1 MEIIGY
7 IAVAAISI
15 LLVVGI
21 VKDLKRQKGSCVGRT
36 FPIQCRVVT
45 TVDALCW
52 QHDEHLNPDDIRWTW
67 FLSLISQACTQGVD
81 LIEGGSLFLS
91 SIDGLSSI
99 DALSRLTQSSS
110 TKGLSSTKA
119 LSRFPQT
126 LPIRIR
132 TTVETFYETFFANC
146 LTRTDI
152 ILIFMY
158 IKK

>member
-21 VKDLKRQKGSCVGRT
+21 VKELKRQKGSCVGRT
-36 FPIQCRVVT
+36 FTIQCRVVT

-67 FLSLISQACTQGVD
+67 FLSLISQACTQGVN
-81 LIEGGSLFLS
+81 LIEGGSLFL
-91 SIDGLSSI
+91 
-99 DALSRLTQSSS
+99 SS

-126 LPIRIR
+126 LPNRIR
-132 TTVETFYETFFANC
+132 TTIETFYETFFANC
-146 LTRTDI
+146 LTRADI

>member
-7 IAVAAISI
+7 IAVAAIST

-21 VKDLKRQKGSCVGRT
+21 VKELKRQKGSCVGRT

-52 QHDEHLNPDDIRWTW
+52 RHDEHLNPDDIRWTW
-67 FLSLISQACTQGVD
+67 FLSLISQACTQGVN

-91 SIDGLSSI
+91 SIDGLSS
-99 DALSRLTQSSS
+99 
-110 TKGLSSTKA
+110 TKA

-126 LPIRIR
+126 LPNRIR
-132 TTVETFYETFFANC
+132 TTIETFYETFFANC

>member
-7 IAVAAISI
+7 IAVAAIST

-21 VKDLKRQKGSCVGRT
+21 VKELKRQKGSCVGRT

-52 QHDEHLNPDDIRWTW
+52 RHDEHLNPDDIRQTW
-67 FLSLISQACTQGVD
+67 FLSLISQACTQGVN

-91 SIDGLSSI
+91 SIDG
-99 DALSRLTQSSS
+99 LSRLTQSSS

-132 TTVETFYETFFANC
+132 TTIETFYETFFANC

>member
-7 IAVAAISI
+7 IAVAAIST

-21 VKDLKRQKGSCVGRT
+21 VKELKRQKGSCVGRT

-67 FLSLISQACTQGVD
+67 FLSLISQACTQGVN
-81 LIEGGSLFLS
+81 LIEGGSLF
-91 SIDGLSSI
+91 LSSI

-110 TKGLSSTKA
+110 TNGLSSTKA

-126 LPIRIR
+126 LPIRIQA
-132 TTVETFYETFFANC
+132 TIETFYETFFANC
-146 LTRTDI
+146 LTRTYI

>member
-21 VKDLKRQKGSCVGRT
+21 VKELKRQKGSCVGRT
-36 FPIQCRVVT
+36 FTIQCRVVT

-52 QHDEHLNPDDIRWTW
+52 RHDEHLNPDDIRWTW
-67 FLSLISQACTQGVD
+67 FLSLISQACTQGVN

-99 DALSRLTQSSS
+99 DALSR
-110 TKGLSSTKA
+110 
-119 LSRFPQT
+119 FPQT

-132 TTVETFYETFFANC
+132 ATIETFYETFFANC

>member
-7 IAVAAISI
+7 IAVAAIST

-21 VKDLKRQKGSCVGRT
+21 VKELKRQKGSCVGRT

-45 TVDALCW
+45 TVDVLCW
-52 QHDEHLNPDDIRWTW
+52 RHDEHLNPDDIRWTW
-67 FLSLISQACTQGVD
+67 FLSLISQACTQGVN
-81 LIEGGSLFLS
+81 LIEGGSLFLC
-91 SIDGLSSI
+91 SID
-99 DALSRLTQSSS
+99 
-110 TKGLSSTKA
+110 GLSSTKA

-132 TTVETFYETFFANC
+132 TTIETFYETFFANC

>member
-21 VKDLKRQKGSCVGRT
+21 VKELKRQKGSCVGRT

-52 QHDEHLNPDDIRWTW
+52 RHDEHLNPDDIRWTW
-67 FLSLISQACTQGVD
+67 FLSLISQACTQGVN

-99 DALSRLTQSSS
+99 DALSR
-110 TKGLSSTKA
+110 
-119 LSRFPQT
+119 FPQI
-126 LPIRIR
+126 LPIRIQA
-132 TTVETFYETFFANC
+132 TIETFYETFFANC

>member
-21 VKDLKRQKGSCVGRT
+21 VKELKRQKGSCVGRT

-45 TVDALCW
+45 TVDVLCW
-52 QHDEHLNPDDIRWTW
+52 RHDEHLNPDDIRWTW
-67 FLSLISQACTQGVD
+67 FLSLISQACTQGVN
-81 LIEGGSLFLS
+81 LKGGSLFLC
-91 SIDGLSSI
+91 SID
-99 DALSRLTQSSS
+99 
-110 TKGLSSTKA
+110 GLSSTKA

-126 LPIRIR
+126 LPNRIR
-132 TTVETFYETFFANC
+132 TTIETFYETFFANC

>member
-21 VKDLKRQKGSCVGRT
+21 VKELKRQKGSCVGRT

-52 QHDEHLNPDDIRWTW
+52 RHDEHLNPDDIRWTW
-67 FLSLISQACTQGVD
+67 FLSLISQACTQGVN
-81 LIEGGSLFLS
+81 LIEGGSLFLC
-91 SIDGLSSI
+91 SID
-99 DALSRLTQSSS
+99 
-110 TKGLSSTKA
+110 GLSSTKA
-119 LSRFPQT
+119 LSRFTQT
-126 LPIRIR
+126 MPIRIQPGI
-132 TTVETFYETFFANC
+132 ETFYETFFANC
-146 LTRTDI
+146 LTRADI